1 MRLFSPMQTP
11 GAFRKIAASTWR
23 RANDPQLFGGAD
35 IDFTAAGA
43 FIERYNERFGVK
55 ITPTHLVG
63 RAAGLVLARYPKAN
77 AKIGMWRIWQR
88 NSADVYFHI
97 ATEDGEDLFGTK
109 VRAADGISLAEL
121 ERTLN
126 AAEQGIRDMTDK
138 GFVRSRRIMLALPLF
153 VLRPFIALTSFAANE
168 LGIDLSSSGFA
179 RDAFGGAMVTSVGMF
194 GLETGYAALT
204 PVARCSMCFAIMQ
217 LRRRPWVVG
226 DRVEPRPVLRICAT
240 FDHRIL
246 DGHLAGLVAREV
258 EDLLSHP
265 EKLLTETER
274 AEFLQAA
281 PAVVP
286 SSDRPAVDGTRLPS
300 PRL

>member
-1 MRLFSPMQTP
+1 MRLFSPMQSP
-11 GAFRKIAASTWR
+11 GSFRKIAASTWR

-35 IDFTAAGA
+35 IDFTAASA
-43 FIERYNERFGVK
+43 FIERYEERYGVR

-63 RAAGLVLARYPKAN
+63 RAVGLVLAKYPKAN
-77 AKIGMWRIWQR
+77 AKIGVWRVWQR

-97 ATEDGEDLFGTK
+97 ATQGGEDLFGTK
-109 VRAADGISLAEL
+109 VRAVDRISLAEL
-121 ERTLN
+121 ERTLH
-126 AAEQGIRDMTDK
+126 AAEKGIRDMSDK

-217 LRRRPWVVG
+217 IRRRPWVVE

-246 DGHLAGLVAREV
+246 DGHLAGLVSSEM

-274 AEFLQAA
+274 AGFLDMPPTAA
-281 PAVVP
+281 PRG
-286 SSDRPAVDGTRLPS
+286 DQPAGAGSL
-300 PRL
+300 

>member
-1 MRLFSPMQTP
+1 MRLFSPMQNP

-23 RANDPQLFGGAD
+23 RAKDPQLFGGAD
-35 IDFTAAGA
+35 IDFTAASA
-43 FIERYNERFGVK
+43 FIERYEERYGVK

-63 RAAGLVLARYPKAN
+63 RAVGLVLAKYPKAN
-77 AKIGMWRIWQR
+77 AKIGIWRVWQR

-97 ATEDGEDLFGTK
+97 ATENGEDLFGTK
-109 VRAADGISLAEL
+109 VGGVDRLSLAEL
-121 ERTLN
+121 ERTLRI
-126 AAEQGIRDMTDK
+126 AEKGIREMSDR

-204 PVARCSMCFAIMQ
+204 PVARASMCFAIMQ
-217 LRRRPWVVG
+217 IRRRPWVVE

-246 DGHLAGLVAREV
+246 DGHLAGLVSREM

-274 AEFLQAA
+274 AEISGGAYTA
-281 PAVVP
+281 PP
-286 SSDRPAVDGTRLPS
+286 RSDQPAGAD
-300 PRL
+300 PR